1 MFKLLFPIIK
11 FLLNKIRNSL
21 FGVIKSRWMISIF
34 ILSTLIF
41 GSVYTANNFY
51 VYQMKKNYINLSEM
65 KKVINNYIKIKL
77 NKAIELGIIDFSLL
91 EGITIEDIKIS
102 EEEDFS
108 NNKLFFI
115 SQRVDIR
122 LSNFLSKN
130 VYIDTVVIHNSRVE
144 IDINEFN
151 LENFFKYFKES
162 NFPKIE
168 FRNLTFT
175 LKDGNKELLKTEK
188 PIQLVIS
195 KSSQEINIVFDDS
208 YFKVPLTMSLYGT
221 GVIDSNNRFT
231 IDVRFNKFPVNNLN
245 GFILN
250 VLGSESEK
258 GETEGFIRVSKFNQ
272 EINIEGD
279 VNILNYSGNLGI
291 IPGVEFNSISLNTKF
306 SYFKETDEYKKS
318 EIYYKRKISNPNFL
332 FSDSVVTN
340 KANLRKIQI
349 NTRVEDFSKL
359 TEELIIQKNDTYK
372 GKLNL
377 SLELEE
383 TAKTNDWFFGEG
395 RLDIENF
402 ELHKNENRLDLV
414 INSANF
420 EFDNKNNLKS
430 KIEGKIFNFP
440 FSVKNNLLINI
451 AKIANSKNNYQFSI
465 NGNTDLTIDTVY
477 INDFVPIYESIKVK
491 IQDDIKERQEKMLP
505 ESYVIESNFY
515 KTYLEKLN
523 LYLQLKIN
531 KLSKSLDADPIGKV
545 ELDLKFNKANLDID
559 IYDIVDNIKGKKQ
572 VYLKA
577 IFDRKNPYYDLKV
590 KVENLNWS
598 DKIYN
603 LCSSNFFSKN
613 FDINI
618 SFIALGNNFSDLI
631 INKNFN
637 IEFFFRNVSYLQL
650 DKVDNLDLSEIFSKE
665 KTFDIKG
672 SISGY
677 GQESNFRSLE
687 IINSDFNYKG
697 FSSSNFSKGTG
708 YQFTLYGNYN
718 NKNLTYN
725 IFEVGNR
732 CYLKK

>member
-1 MFKLLFPIIK
+1 MFKLLYPIFK

-34 ILSTLIF
+34 ILSTLVF
-41 GSVYTANNFY
+41 GTIYTANNFY
-51 VYQMKKNYINLSEM
+51 VYQMKKNYINLSDM
-65 KKVINNYIKIKL
+65 KKVINNYIKVKL

-108 NNKLFFI
+108 NNKLFFV
-115 SQRVDIR
+115 SQRVDIK
-122 LSNFLSKN
+122 LSNFLSNK
-130 VYIDTVVIHNSRVE
+130 VYIDTVVVHNSKIE

-175 LKDGNKELLKTEK
+175 LKDGYKELLKTQK
-188 PIQLVIS
+188 PIQLIIS
-195 KSSQEINIVFDDS
+195 KTSQEINISFDDS
-208 YFKVPLTMSLYGT
+208 YFKIPFTISLYGG
-221 GVIDSNNRFT
+221 GVIDSNNRLT

-258 GETEGFIRVSKFNQ
+258 GDTEGFIRISKVNQ

-279 VNILNYSGNLGI
+279 VNILNYTGNLGTF
-291 IPGVEFNSISLNTKF
+291 PGIEFNSISLNTKF
-306 SYFKETDEYKKS
+306 SYFKETDENKKS
-318 EIYYKRKISNPNFL
+318 EIFYKRKISNPNFL

-349 NTRVEDFSKL
+349 NIRVEDFSKL
-359 TEELIIQKNDTYK
+359 SEELILQKNDIYK

-377 SLELEE
+377 TLDLEE
-383 TAKTNDWFFGEG
+383 TSKINDWFFGEG
-395 RLDIENF
+395 KLEIENF
-402 ELHKNENRLDLV
+402 ELHKNENRLDLF

-420 EFDNKNNLKS
+420 EFDNKNNLRS
-430 KIEGKIFNFP
+430 KIEGKIFDSP
-440 FSVKNNLLINI
+440 FSIKNNSIINI
-451 AKIANSKNNYQFSI
+451 SKVINNKKNYQFTI
-465 NGNTDLTIDTVY
+465 NSNIETLIDKIY
-477 INDFVPIYESIKVK
+477 INDFISIYESIRIK
-491 IQDDIKERQEKMLP
+491 IQEDIKERQEKMLP

-515 KTYLEKLN
+515 KTFLERLTFI
-523 LYLQLKIN
+523 LQIKIN
-531 KLSKSLDADPIGKV
+531 KLSKSKDVDPIGKV
-545 ELDLKFNKANLDID
+545 QLDLKFNKANLDID
-559 IYDIVDNIKGKKQ
+559 IYDIIDNVKGKKQ

-577 IFDRKNPYYDLKV
+577 IFDRKNPYYDIKV

-618 SFIALGNNFSDLI
+618 SFIALGNNFSDI
-631 INKNFN
+631 NINKNFN
-637 IEFFFRNVSYLQL
+637 IEFFFRNVNYNQL
-650 DKVDNLDLSEIFSKE
+650 DKVDNLDLSEIFGKD
-665 KTFDIKG
+665 KYFDIKG
-672 SISGY
+672 ILSGY
-677 GQESNFRSLE
+677 GQDNNFRSLE
-687 IINSDFNYKG
+687 IYNSDFNYKG
-697 FSSSNFSKGTG
+697 YSSYNFSKGSG
-708 YQFTLYGNYN
+708 YQFSLYGINN
-718 NKNLTYN
+718 NKNLT
-725 IFEVGNR
+725 
-732 CYLKK
+732 

>member
-1 MFKLLFPIIK
+1 
-11 FLLNKIRNSL
+11 
-21 FGVIKSRWMISIF
+21 
-34 ILSTLIF
+34 
-41 GSVYTANNFY
+41 
-51 VYQMKKNYINLSEM
+51 MKKNYINLSDM

-108 NNKLFFI
+108 NNKLFFV
-115 SQRVDIR
+115 SQRVDIK
-122 LSNFLSKN
+122 LSNFISNK
-130 VYIDTVVIHNSRVE
+130 VYIDTVVIHNSKIE

-151 LENFFKYFKES
+151 LENFFKYFKDS

-175 LKDGNKELLKTEK
+175 LKDGNKELLKTQK
-188 PIQLVIS
+188 PIQLIIS
-195 KSSQEINIVFDDS
+195 KTSQEINISFDDS
-208 YFKVPLTMSLYGT
+208 YFKIPFTMSLFGT
-221 GVIDSNNRFT
+221 GVIDSNNRLT

-245 GFILN
+245 GFIFN
-250 VLGSESEK
+250 VLGSESES
-258 GETEGFIRVSKFNQ
+258 GETEGFIRISKFNQ

-279 VNILNYSGNLGI
+279 VNILNYTGNLGI
-291 IPGVEFNSISLNTKF
+291 IPGIEFNSISLNTKF
-306 SYFKETDEYKKS
+306 SYFKEIDENKKS

-340 KANLRKIQI
+340 KSNLRKIQI

-359 TEELIIQKNDTYK
+359 TEELIIQKNDIYK

-377 SLELEE
+377 TLDLEE
-383 TAKTNDWFFGEG
+383 TSKINDWFYGEG
-395 RLDIENF
+395 KLEIENF
-402 ELHKNENRLDLV
+402 ELHKNENKLDLV

-420 EFDNKNNLKS
+420 EFDNKNNLKG
-430 KIEGKIFNFP
+430 KIDGKIFNSP
-440 FSVKNNLLINI
+440 FSIKNNSIINI
-451 AKIANSKNNYQFSI
+451 AKVINNKNNYQFSI
-465 NGNTDLTIDTVY
+465 NGNVETLVDNIY
-477 INDFVPIYESIKVK
+477 INDFVSIYESIKVK
-491 IQDDIKERQEKMLP
+491 IQEDIKERQEKMLP

-515 KTYLEKLN
+515 KTFLEKLT
-523 LYLQLKIN
+523 LLLQIKIN
-531 KLSKSLDADPIGKV
+531 KLSKSKDADSIGKV
-545 ELDLKFNKANLDID
+545 QLDLKFNKANLDID
-559 IYDIVDNIKGKKQ
+559 IYDILDNAKGKKQ

-618 SFIALGNNFSDLI
+618 SFVALGNNFSDII

-637 IEFFFRNVSYLQL
+637 IEFLFRNVNYVQL
-650 DKVDNLDLSEIFSKE
+650 DKVDNLDISEIFGKD
-665 KTFDIKG
+665 KLFDIKG
-672 SISGY
+672 NLSGY
-677 GQESNFRSLE
+677 GQENNFRNLE
-687 IINSDFNYKG
+687 IYNSDFNFKG
-697 FSSSNFSKGTG
+697 YSSSNFSKGSG
-708 YQFTLYGNYN
+708 YQFSLYGNYN

>member
-1 MFKLLFPIIK
+1 MFKLLYPIIK

-34 ILSTLIF
+34 ILSTLII

-51 VYQMKKNYINLSEM
+51 VYQMKRNYINLSDM
-65 KKVINNYIKIKL
+65 KKIINNYIKAKL

-108 NNKLFFI
+108 NNKLFFV
-115 SQRVDIR
+115 SQRVDIK
-122 LSNFLSKN
+122 LSNFLSSK
-130 VYIDTVVIHNSRVE
+130 VYIDTVVIHNSKIE

-175 LKDGNKELLKTEK
+175 LKDGNKELLKTQK
-188 PIQLVIS
+188 PIQLIIS
-195 KSSQEINIVFDDS
+195 KTSQEINVSFDDS
-208 YFKVPLTMSLYGT
+208 YFKIPFTMSLYGL
-221 GVIDSNNRFT
+221 GVIDSNNRLT

-258 GETEGFIRVSKFNQ
+258 GDTEGFIRISKFNQ

-279 VNILNYSGNLGI
+279 VNILNYTGNLGI
-291 IPGVEFNSISLNTKF
+291 IPGIAFNSISLNTKF
-306 SYFKETDEYKKS
+306 SYFKETDENKKS

-359 TEELIIQKNDTYK
+359 TDELIIQKNDIYK

-377 SLELEE
+377 TLELEE
-383 TAKTNDWFFGEG
+383 TSKINDWFYGEG
-395 RLDIENF
+395 KLEIENF

-414 INSANF
+414 ISSANF

-430 KIEGKIFNFP
+430 KIEGKIFDSP
-440 FSVKNNLLINI
+440 FSIKNNSIINI
-451 AKIANSKNNYQFSI
+451 AKINNSKINYQFSV
-465 NGNTDLTIDTVY
+465 NGIIDVLVDNIH
-477 INDFVPIYESIKVK
+477 INDFVSIYESIKVR
-491 IQDDIKERQEKMLP
+491 IQEDIKERQEKMLP

-515 KTYLEKLN
+515 KTFLEKLT
-523 LYLQLKIN
+523 LILQIKIN
-531 KLSKSLDADPIGKV
+531 KLSKSKDADSIGKV
-545 ELDLKFNKANLDID
+545 QLDLKFNKANLDID
-559 IYDIVDNIKGKKQ
+559 IYDILDNVKGKKLIF
-572 VYLKA
+572 LKA

-618 SFIALGNNFSDLI
+618 SFVALGNNFSDII

-637 IEFFFRNVSYLQL
+637 IEFLFRNVNIVQL
-650 DKVDNLDLSEIFSKE
+650 EKIDNLDLSDIFGKD
-665 KTFDIKG
+665 KLYDIKG
-672 SISGY
+672 NLSGY
-677 GQESNFRSLE
+677 GQENNFRNLE
-687 IINSDFNYKG
+687 IYNSDFNFKG
-697 FSSSNFSKGTG
+697 YSSSNFSKGSG
-708 YQFTLYGNYN
+708 YQFSLYGNYN

>member
-1 MFKLLFPIIK
+1 MFKLLYPIIK

-34 ILSTLIF
+34 ILSTLII

-51 VYQMKKNYINLSEM
+51 VYQMKKNYINLSDM
-65 KKVINNYIKIKL
+65 KKVINNYIKVKL

-108 NNKLFFI
+108 NNKLFFV
-115 SQRVDIR
+115 SQRVDIK
-122 LSNFLSKN
+122 LSNFLSSK
-130 VYIDTVVIHNSRVE
+130 VYIDTVVIHNSKIE

-175 LKDGNKELLKTEK
+175 LKDGNKELLKTQK
-188 PIQLVIS
+188 PIQLIIS
-195 KSSQEINIVFDDS
+195 KTSQEINISFDDS
-208 YFKVPLTMSLYGT
+208 YFKIPFTMSLYGL
-221 GVIDSNNRFT
+221 GVIDSNNRLT

-258 GETEGFIRVSKFNQ
+258 GDTEGFIRISKFNQ

-279 VNILNYSGNLGI
+279 VNILNYTGNLGV
-291 IPGVEFNSISLNTKF
+291 IPGIEFNSISLNTKF
-306 SYFKETDEYKKS
+306 SYFKETDVNKKS

-359 TEELIIQKNDTYK
+359 TDELIIQKNDIYK

-377 SLELEE
+377 TLELEE
-383 TAKTNDWFFGEG
+383 TSKLNDWFYGEG
-395 RLDIENF
+395 KLEIENF

-414 INSANF
+414 ISSANF

-430 KIEGKIFNFP
+430 KIEGKIFDSP
-440 FSVKNNLLINI
+440 FSIKNNSIINI
-451 AKIANSKNNYQFSI
+451 AKVNNSKINYQFSV
-465 NGNTDLTIDTVY
+465 NGIIDVLVDNIY
-477 INDFVPIYESIKVK
+477 INDFVSIYESIKVR
-491 IQDDIKERQEKMLP
+491 IQEDIKERQEKMLP

-515 KTYLEKLN
+515 KTFLEKLT
-523 LYLQLKIN
+523 LLLQIKIN
-531 KLSKSLDADPIGKV
+531 KLSKSKDADSIGKV
-545 ELDLKFNKANLDID
+545 QLDLKFNKANLDID
-559 IYDIVDNIKGKKQ
+559 IYDILDNVKGKKLIF
-572 VYLKA
+572 LKA

-618 SFIALGNNFSDLI
+618 SFVALGNNFSDII

-637 IEFFFRNVSYLQL
+637 IEFLFRNVNIVQL
-650 DKVDNLDLSEIFSKE
+650 EKIDNLDLSDIFGKD
-665 KTFDIKG
+665 KLYDIKG
-672 SISGY
+672 NLSGY
-677 GQESNFRSLE
+677 GQENNFRNLE
-687 IINSDFNYKG
+687 IYNSDFNFKG
-697 FSSSNFSKGTG
+697 YSSSNFSKGSG
-708 YQFTLYGNYN
+708 YQFSLYGNYN

>member
-1 MFKLLFPIIK
+1 MFKLLYPIFK

-51 VYQMKKNYINLSEM
+51 VYQMKKNYINLSDM

-108 NNKLFFI
+108 NNKLFFV
-115 SQRVDIR
+115 SQRVDIK
-122 LSNFLSKN
+122 LSNFISNK
-130 VYIDTVVIHNSRVE
+130 VYIDTVVIHNSKIE

-151 LENFFKYFKES
+151 LENFFKYFKDS

-175 LKDGNKELLKTEK
+175 LKDGNKELLKTQK
-188 PIQLVIS
+188 PIQLIIS
-195 KSSQEINIVFDDS
+195 KTSQEINISFDDS
-208 YFKVPLTMSLYGT
+208 YFKIPFTMSLFGT
-221 GVIDSNNRFT
+221 GVIDSNNRLT

-245 GFILN
+245 GFIFN
-250 VLGSESEK
+250 VLGSESER
-258 GETEGFIRVSKFNQ
+258 GETEGFIRISKFNQ

-279 VNILNYSGNLGI
+279 VNILNYTGNLGI
-291 IPGVEFNSISLNTKF
+291 IPGLEFNSISLNTKF
-306 SYFKETDEYKKS
+306 SYFKEIDENKKS

-340 KANLRKIQI
+340 KSNLRKIQI

-359 TEELIIQKNDTYK
+359 TEELIIQKIDIYK

-377 SLELEE
+377 TLDLEE
-383 TAKTNDWFFGEG
+383 TSKINDWFYGEG
-395 RLDIENF
+395 KLEIENF
-402 ELHKNENRLDLV
+402 ELHKNENKLDLV

-420 EFDNKNNLKS
+420 EFDNKNNLKG
-430 KIEGKIFNFP
+430 KIDGKIFNSP
-440 FSVKNNLLINI
+440 FSIKNNSIINI
-451 AKIANSKNNYQFSI
+451 AKVINNKNNYQFSI
-465 NGNTDLTIDTVY
+465 NGNVETLVDNIY
-477 INDFVPIYESIKVK
+477 INDFVSIYESIKVK
-491 IQDDIKERQEKMLP
+491 IQEDIKERQEKMLP

-515 KTYLEKLN
+515 KTFLEKLT
-523 LYLQLKIN
+523 LLLQIKIN
-531 KLSKSLDADPIGKV
+531 KLSKSKDADSIGKV
-545 ELDLKFNKANLDID
+545 QLDLKFNKANLDID
-559 IYDIVDNIKGKKQ
+559 IYDILDNAKGKKQ

-618 SFIALGNNFSDLI
+618 SFVALGNNFSDII

-637 IEFFFRNVSYLQL
+637 IEFLFRNVNYVQL
-650 DKVDNLDLSEIFSKE
+650 DKVDNLDISEIFGKD
-665 KTFDIKG
+665 KLFDIKG
-672 SISGY
+672 NLSGY
-677 GQESNFRSLE
+677 GQENNFRNLE
-687 IINSDFNYKG
+687 IYNSDFNFKG
-697 FSSSNFSKGTG
+697 YSSSNFSKGSG
-708 YQFTLYGNYN
+708 YQFSLYGNYN

>member
-195 KSSQEINIVFDDS
+195 KSSQEINIAFDDS

-523 LYLQLKIN
+523 LYLQLI
-531 KLSKSLDADPIGKV
+531 
-545 ELDLKFNKANLDID
+545 
-559 IYDIVDNIKGKKQ
+559 
-572 VYLKA
+572 
-577 IFDRKNPYYDLKV
+577 
-590 KVENLNWS
+590 
-598 DKIYN
+598 
-603 LCSSNFFSKN
+603 CH
-613 FDINI
+613 
-618 SFIALGNNFSDLI
+618 
-631 INKNFN
+631 
-637 IEFFFRNVSYLQL
+637 
-650 DKVDNLDLSEIFSKE
+650 
-665 KTFDIKG
+665 
-672 SISGY
+672 
-677 GQESNFRSLE
+677 
-687 IINSDFNYKG
+687 
-697 FSSSNFSKGTG
+697 
-708 YQFTLYGNYN
+708 
-718 NKNLTYN
+718 
-725 IFEVGNR
+725 
-732 CYLKK
+732 

>member
-1 MFKLLFPIIK
+1 MFKLLYPIIK

-34 ILSTLIF
+34 ILSTLII

-51 VYQMKKNYINLSEM
+51 VYQMKKNYINLSDM
-65 KKVINNYIKIKL
+65 KKVINNYIKVKL

-108 NNKLFFI
+108 NNKLFFV
-115 SQRVDIR
+115 SQRVDIK
-122 LSNFLSKN
+122 LSNFLSNK
-130 VYIDTVVIHNSRVE
+130 VYIDTVVIHNSKIE

-175 LKDGNKELLKTEK
+175 LKDGNKELLKTQK
-188 PIQLVIS
+188 PIQLIIS
-195 KSSQEINIVFDDS
+195 KNSQEINISFDDS
-208 YFKVPLTMSLYGT
+208 YFKIPFTMSLYGL
-221 GVIDSNNRFT
+221 GVIDSNNRLT

-258 GETEGFIRVSKFNQ
+258 GDTEGFIRISKFNQ

-279 VNILNYSGNLGI
+279 VNILNYTGNLGV
-291 IPGVEFNSISLNTKF
+291 IPGIEFNSISLNTKF
-306 SYFKETDEYKKS
+306 SYFKETDVNKKS

-359 TEELIIQKNDTYK
+359 TDELIIQKNDIYK

-377 SLELEE
+377 TLELEE
-383 TAKTNDWFFGEG
+383 TSKLNDWFYGEG
-395 RLDIENF
+395 KLEIENF

-414 INSANF
+414 ISSANF

-430 KIEGKIFNFP
+430 KIEGKIFDSP
-440 FSVKNNLLINI
+440 FSIKNNSIINI
-451 AKIANSKNNYQFSI
+451 AKVNNSKINYQFSV
-465 NGNTDLTIDTVY
+465 NGIIDVLVDNIY
-477 INDFVPIYESIKVK
+477 INDFVSIYESIKVR
-491 IQDDIKERQEKMLP
+491 IQEDIKERQEKMLP

-515 KTYLEKLN
+515 KTFLEKLT
-523 LYLQLKIN
+523 LLLQIKIN
-531 KLSKSLDADPIGKV
+531 KLSKSKDADSIGKV
-545 ELDLKFNKANLDID
+545 QLDLKFNKANLDID
-559 IYDIVDNIKGKKQ
+559 IYDILDNVKGKKLIF
-572 VYLKA
+572 LKA

-618 SFIALGNNFSDLI
+618 SFVALGNNFSDII

-637 IEFFFRNVSYLQL
+637 IEFLFRNVNIVQL
-650 DKVDNLDLSEIFSKE
+650 EKIDNLDLSDIFGKE
-665 KTFDIKG
+665 KLYDIKG
-672 SISGY
+672 NLSGY
-677 GQESNFRSLE
+677 GQENNFRNLE
-687 IINSDFNYKG
+687 IYNSDFNFKG
-697 FSSSNFSKGTG
+697 YSSSNFSKGSG
-708 YQFTLYGNYN
+708 YQFSLYGNYN

>member
-1 MFKLLFPIIK
+1 MFKLLYPIFK

-51 VYQMKKNYINLSEM
+51 VYQMKKNYINLSDM

-115 SQRVDIR
+115 SQRVDIK
-122 LSNFLSKN
+122 LSNFISNK
-130 VYIDTVVIHNSRVE
+130 VYIDTVVIHNSKIE

-151 LENFFKYFKES
+151 LENFFKYFKDS

-175 LKDGNKELLKTEK
+175 LKDGNKELLKTQK
-188 PIQLVIS
+188 PIQLIIS
-195 KSSQEINIVFDDS
+195 KTSQEINISFDDS
-208 YFKVPLTMSLYGT
+208 YFKIPFTMSLFGT
-221 GVIDSNNRFT
+221 GVIDSNNRLT

-245 GFILN
+245 GFIFN
-250 VLGSESEK
+250 VLGSESER
-258 GETEGFIRVSKFNQ
+258 GETEGFIRISKFNQ

-279 VNILNYSGNLGI
+279 VNILNYTGNLGI
-291 IPGVEFNSISLNTKF
+291 IPGIEFNSISLNTKF
-306 SYFKETDEYKKS
+306 SYFKEIDENKKS

-340 KANLRKIQI
+340 KSNLRKIQI

-359 TEELIIQKNDTYK
+359 TEELIIQKNDIYK

-377 SLELEE
+377 ILDLEE
-383 TAKTNDWFFGEG
+383 TSKINDWFYGEG
-395 RLDIENF
+395 KLEIENF
-402 ELHKNENRLDLV
+402 ELHKNENKLDLI

-420 EFDNKNNLKS
+420 EFDNKNNLKG
-430 KIEGKIFNFP
+430 KIDGKIFNSP
-440 FSVKNNLLINI
+440 FSIKNNSIINI
-451 AKIANSKNNYQFSI
+451 AKVINNKNNYQFSI
-465 NGNTDLTIDTVY
+465 NGNVETLVDNIY
-477 INDFVPIYESIKVK
+477 INDFVSIYESIKVK
-491 IQDDIKERQEKMLP
+491 IQEDIKERQEKMLP

-515 KTYLEKLN
+515 KTFLEKLT
-523 LYLQLKIN
+523 LLLQIKIN
-531 KLSKSLDADPIGKV
+531 KLSKSKDADSIGKV
-545 ELDLKFNKANLDID
+545 QLDLKFNKANLDID
-559 IYDIVDNIKGKKQ
+559 FYDILDNAKGKKLIF
-572 VYLKA
+572 LKA

-618 SFIALGNNFSDLI
+618 SFVALGNNFSDII

-637 IEFFFRNVSYLQL
+637 IEFLFRNVNYVQL
-650 DKVDNLDLSEIFSKE
+650 DKVDNLDISEIFGKD
-665 KTFDIKG
+665 KLFDIKG
-672 SISGY
+672 NLSGY
-677 GQESNFRSLE
+677 GQENNFRNLE
-687 IINSDFNYKG
+687 IYNSDFNFKG
-697 FSSSNFSKGTG
+697 YSSSNFSKGSG
-708 YQFTLYGNYN
+708 YQFSLYGNYN

>member
-1 MFKLLFPIIK
+1 MFKLLYPIFK

-51 VYQMKKNYINLSEM
+51 VYQMKKKYINLSDM

-115 SQRVDIR
+115 SQRIDIK
-122 LSNFLSKN
+122 LSNFISNK
-130 VYIDTVVIHNSRVE
+130 VYIDTVVIHNSKIE

-151 LENFFKYFKES
+151 LENFFKYFKDS

-175 LKDGNKELLKTEK
+175 LKDGNKELLKTQK
-188 PIQLVIS
+188 PIQLNIS
-195 KSSQEINIVFDDS
+195 KTSQEINISFDDS
-208 YFKVPLTMSLYGT
+208 YFKIPFTMSLFGT
-221 GVIDSNNRFT
+221 GVIDSNNRLT

-245 GFILN
+245 GFIFN
-250 VLGSESEK
+250 VLGSESER
-258 GETEGFIRVSKFNQ
+258 GETEGFIRISKFNQ

-279 VNILNYSGNLGI
+279 VNILNYTGNLGI
-291 IPGVEFNSISLNTKF
+291 IPGIEFNSISLNTKF
-306 SYFKETDEYKKS
+306 SYFKEIDENKKS

-340 KANLRKIQI
+340 KSNLRKIQI

-359 TEELIIQKNDTYK
+359 TEELIIQKNDIYK

-377 SLELEE
+377 ILDLEE
-383 TAKTNDWFFGEG
+383 TSKINDWFYGEG
-395 RLDIENF
+395 KLEIENF
-402 ELHKNENRLDLV
+402 ELHKSENKLDLV

-420 EFDNKNNLKS
+420 EFDNKNNLKG
-430 KIEGKIFNFP
+430 KIDGKIFNSP
-440 FSVKNNLLINI
+440 FSIKNNSIINI
-451 AKIANSKNNYQFSI
+451 AKVTNNKNNYQFSI
-465 NGNTDLTIDTVY
+465 NGNVETLVDNIY
-477 INDFVPIYESIKVK
+477 INDFVSIYESIKVK
-491 IQDDIKERQEKMLP
+491 IQEDIKERQEKMLP

-515 KTYLEKLN
+515 KTFLEKLT
-523 LYLQLKIN
+523 LLLQIKIN
-531 KLSKSLDADPIGKV
+531 KLSKSKDADSIGKV
-545 ELDLKFNKANLDID
+545 QLDLKFNKANLDID
-559 IYDIVDNIKGKKQ
+559 IYDILDNAKGKKLIF
-572 VYLKA
+572 LKA

-618 SFIALGNNFSDLI
+618 SFVALGNNFSDII

-637 IEFFFRNVSYLQL
+637 IEFLFRNVNYVQL
-650 DKVDNLDLSEIFSKE
+650 DKVDNLDISEIFGKD
-665 KTFDIKG
+665 KLFDIKG
-672 SISGY
+672 NLSGY
-677 GQESNFRSLE
+677 GQENNFRNLE
-687 IINSDFNYKG
+687 IYNSDFNFKG
-697 FSSSNFSKGTG
+697 YSSSNFSKGSG
-708 YQFTLYGNYN
+708 YQFSLYGNYN